1 MINKH
6 HPKPSGDCHEE
17 LQAQKA
23 ENNGPNWMNPA
34 LAVGS
39 QELLKGKKE
48 LIIEHQGRLYRLQA
62 TRQGKLIL
70 TK

>member
-1 MINKH
+1 MTNKH
-6 HPKPSGDCHEE
+6 HPKLGGGLHEA
-17 LQAQKA
+17 LQDHSAQ
-23 ENNGPNWMNPA
+23 NQGPNWMNPA
-34 LAVGS
+34 LAVDS
-39 QELLKGKKE
+39 DVLLKGKKE

>member
-1 MINKH
+1 MINTH
-6 HPKPSGDCHEE
+6 HPKIGGGLHEE
-17 LQAQKA
+17 LQAHKA
-23 ENNGPNWMNPA
+23 VNNGPNWMNPA
-34 LAVGS
+34 LAVDS
-39 QELLKGKKE
+39 DALLKGKKE

>member
-1 MINKH
+1 
-6 HPKPSGDCHEE
+6 
-17 LQAQKA
+17 
-23 ENNGPNWMNPA
+23 MNPA
-34 LAVGS
+34 LAVNS
-39 QELLKGKKE
+39 DVLLKGKKE

>member
-17 LQAQKA
+17 WPANPAQ
-23 ENNGPNWMNPA
+23 NHGPNSMNPA

>member
-6 HPKPSGDCHEE
+6 HPKPGGGLHEAP
-17 LQAQKA
+17 QANKA
-23 ENNGPNWMNPA
+23 DNNGPNWMNPA
-34 LAVGS
+34 LAVDS
-39 QELLKGKKE
+39 QELLKGKKA

>member
-6 HPKPSGDCHEE
+6 HPKPGGGLHEE
-17 LQAQKA
+17 SQANKA

-34 LAVGS
+34 LAVDS

>member
-1 MINKH
+1 MTKSDHQTLGGSLH
-6 HPKPSGDCHEE
+6 HE
-17 LQAQKA
+17 LQANKPA
-23 ENNGPNWMNPA
+23 ASGPHWMNPA
-34 LAVGS
+34 LAVDS
-39 QELLKGKKE
+39 DVLLKGKKE

>member
-1 MINKH
+1 MSKSDH
-6 HPKPSGDCHEE
+6 QTLGGGLHYE
-17 LQAQKA
+17 LQAAKPCA
-23 ENNGPNWMNPA
+23 NGPNWMNPA
-34 LAVGS
+34 LAVDS
-39 QELLKGKKE
+39 DVLLKGKKE

>member
-1 MINKH
+1 MKKN
-6 HPKPSGDCHEE
+6 E
-17 LQAQKA
+17 LHTIGPDLPRERHAA
-23 ENNGPNWMNPA
+23 DAGAHGPNWMNPA
-34 LAVGS
+34 LAVDS
-39 QELLKGKKE
+39 DMLLKGKKE

>member
-6 HPKPSGDCHEE
+6 HPNLGGGLHEE
-17 LQAQKA
+17 WQDRPAQ
-23 ENNGPNWMNPA
+23 NSGPNWMNPA
-34 LAVGS
+34 LAIDS